1 MLKFVRTAAALLL
14 AAAMLAALSGCA
26 KKVTE
31 PKKTAAPT
39 MKPAATET
47 AKPSDTA
54 LPSETAGASET
65 VGASENAEASQSPD
79 SSGGPANTEGKL
91 GFSEGFMEGKVLKPE
106 DVPELIELLQKDSRF
121 KDMSIQSVTH
131 KYYEERQ
138 AYYVVLQGEGE
149 ASHPI
154 YVFADGTIIEESM

>member
-39 MKPAATET
+39 MKPAATDT
-47 AKPSDTA
+47 AEPSDPA
-54 LPSETAGASET
+54 LPSETALASE
-65 VGASENAEASQSPD
+65 SPEASQSPD
-79 SSGGPANTEGKL
+79 SSGGPVSTEGKL
-91 GFSEGFMEGKVLKPE
+91 SFSEGFMEGKVVDPD
-106 DVPELIELLQKDSRF
+106 DVPELIELLKNDSRF

-154 YVFADGTIIEESM
+154 YVFADGTIIEETM